1 MTPFN
6 LSVTTLWEAPGSPL
20 IDDAEVY
27 DLIHYTLAM
36 EGASEDWTITVLL
49 TTDERLRILHRDFM
63 GLDSATDIMT
73 FPYQDEGS
81 AAIPDH
87 QEMGG
92 DIVISVDCAAV
103 QAEEEGWDTA
113 SEIRFLIVHGVLHLV
128 GWRDDKPAFRDS
140 MLAHQRA
147 LLRTFKRPG

>member
-6 LSVTTLWEAPGSPL
+6 LSVSTLWEAPNSPL
-20 IDDAEVY
+20 IDDSEVY

-36 EGASEDWTITVLL
+36 EGASEDWTITVVLS
-49 TTDERLRILHRDFM
+49 TDERLRTLHRDFM

-73 FPYQDEGS
+73 FPYQDDLS
-81 AAIPDH
+81 ATNPH
-87 QEMGG
+87 QLEMGG
-92 DIVISVDCAAV
+92 DIVISVDRAAA
-103 QAEEEGWDTA
+103 QAEEEGWDTVD
-113 SEIRFLIVHGVLHLV
+113 EVRFLILHGVLHLV

-147 LLRTFKRPG
+147 LLRTFKRPI

>member
-1 MTPFN
+1 MTAFD
-6 LSVTTLWEAPGSPL
+6 LSVTTLWKATGAPL

-27 DLIHYTLAM
+27 DLIHYALAM
-36 EGASEDWTITVLL
+36 EGASEDWTITVVLA
-49 TTDERLRILHRDFM
+49 TDERLRTLHRDFM

-73 FPYQDEGS
+73 FPYQDDRS
-81 AAIPDH
+81 AADPGH

-92 DIVISVDCAAV
+92 DIVISVDRAAV
-103 QAEEEGWDTA
+103 QAEEDGWDTA
-113 SEIRFLIVHGVLHLV
+113 SEIRFLILHGVLHLV

-147 LLRTFKRPG
+147 LLRTFRHSD